1 MDLFFPFIIHEEH
14 RLSEQAI
21 VLAGLSIQHN
31 RRKSVLKQFDLS
43 DDSKAFK
50 RELDVLAQIQLHPCQ
65 QKPGGLPEILGFAF
79 GAQEKRAELMMS
91 HCGIDLNQAWLHYM
105 ESRPAAQAPDFK
117 LKVVEMGQQVLSA
130 LGKLHEVGYCHWD
143 LKLDNICVA
152 DGYYYLIDFAL
163 AQHILQPT
171 SKGTYRKI
179 KHFKATQCSPRFAN
193 TRCTPTRPLSTTLSP
208 SFTSSASAWTSST
221 CPGSTT
227 TSSRQAQTSLSRT
240 GCANTNATTNICT
253 SRCLDP
259 SAKL

>member
-179 KHFKATQCSPRFAN
+179 KHFKGNSMFASLRKYKMHPYAT
-193 TRCTPTRPLSTTLSP
+193 PLDDIE
-208 SFTSSASAWTSST
+208 SFLYLVCFCMDEFYLPW
-221 CPGSTT
+221 
-227 TSSRQAQTSLSRT
+227 L
-240 GCANTNATTNICT
+240 NDYI
-253 SRCLDP
+253 
-259 SAKL
+259 K